1 MKEEETLDR
10 DMTLTEYVNQL
21 PDTHRAAVEY
31 DELIAKLDS
40 ETDSLYLYAVL
51 FYTALIGYVVLGAV
65 YLHNLFY

>member
-10 DMTLTEYVNQL
+10 NMSLTEYVNQL

-51 FYTALIGYVVLGAV
+51 FYTSLFGYVVLGA
-65 YLHNLFY
+65 YLYKLLQ